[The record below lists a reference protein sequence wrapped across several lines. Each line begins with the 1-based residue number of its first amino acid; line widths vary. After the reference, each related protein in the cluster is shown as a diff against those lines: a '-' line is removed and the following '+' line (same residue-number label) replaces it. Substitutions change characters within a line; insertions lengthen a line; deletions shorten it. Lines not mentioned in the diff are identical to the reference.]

1 MLSVSG
7 FYRKEET
14 LKKKKNTNLNWH
26 HWTDFFVFVLTC
38 QNLGLLGLVKK
49 KEKTMDL
56 KKTLGLDDQWTDW
69 THRRETADAQCFGM
83 YVACACSDSVD
94 LLQGLVLLLRGS
106 GGIEK
111 NGSSSD

>member
-14 LKKKKNTNLNWH
+14 LKKKTHINLNWH

-49 KEKTMDL
+49 KRKQWTK

-83 YVACACSDSVD
+83 NVACACSDSVD